1 MGMAREDA
9 TGATIE
15 VVVRFAGDLHEV
27 VRVSAGSR
35 YTIGTETVIAKAGTE
50 VQRGLVTVT
59 MTAAGSRRCLPHR
72 LPDARPYVFAGVS
85 LLAHLALVI
94 TALFTVNEPAPA
106 PIVEPVSQQRGGVR
120 IKKFADDAKTVT
132 PAEHPAAAVS
142 PTTETEPVQ
151 RDTPAPAEVREFAP
165 SEITGGG
172 LTEGEGPQDGAGTS
186 ERFDPSQD
194 AAFDTIKVGD
204 YSTVSTGEGAGDHYG
219 PQARISNLVVITCDR
234 MTCLVVGGQKA
245 ARIRRAVEERMTEL
259 TGCYKDAAENG
270 GGSVEIDFGVDARGA
285 ISDLAVGDGDPAGR
299 CVAAILRTLEVDE
312 LIAG

>member
-15 VVVRFAGDLHEV
+15 VVVRFAGDLYEV

-50 VQRGLVTVT
+50 VQHRLVTVT
-59 MTAAGSRRCLPHR
+59 MTAAGSSRRLPHR
-72 LPDARPYVFAGVS
+72 LPDARPYVFAGAS

-120 IKKFADDAKTVT
+120 IKTFADDARTVT
-132 PAEHPAAAVS
+132 PAEQPAAAVS
-142 PTTETEPVQ
+142 PTTETEQIQ
-151 RDTPAPAEVREFAP
+151 RDRPAPAEVREFAP

-172 LTEGEGPQDGAGTS
+172 LTEGPQDGAGTS
-186 ERFDPSQD
+186 ERFDPSRD

-204 YSTVSTGEGAGDHYG
+204 YSTVSTGEGAGDHYR
-219 PQARISNLVVITCDR
+219 PQARSSNLVVITCDR

-245 ARIRRAVEERMTEL
+245 ARIRRAIEERMTEL

-285 ISDLAVGDGDPAGR
+285 INDLAVGDGDPAGR